1 MLRNVISSGRAGVRR
16 AGVRRAVP
24 AALAVGALAG
34 SWLAAPAASAVT
46 SPVAH
51 HSVAGVIGSPSRL
64 QKPGLRQEKSVLAY
78 WTRARLRAAKP
89 VDVINAGNRPDVQ
102 PPAAHPAHPAG
113 RPGSIPGGLPAGRG
127 LAVTRSRPAA
137 GPAGYSYPYPYS
149 SFNVPAADYTKWPY
163 ELNGRLF
170 FNNDGGS
177 YSCSGTVVG
186 SHSGTSNENEVW
198 TAGHCLVNT
207 ESLTKVVDSSAIF
220 IPAYNGNVADFDPFG
235 EFTWNGGWETSS
247 AWYYNRDLTEDEAAM
262 TFNTSTLNGRTLGQD
277 VGWDGFAWNW
287 PVNENLTA
295 FGYPAGSPYNGA
307 SLVEDIAPTAGQDG
321 GIGGA
326 DPTKPIVIGNP
337 MTGGSSGGAWNI
349 DWSASG
355 PGYVD
360 GHNDYKYS
368 NQPLAMYSPYQD
380 TLSNDVRCFGASSC

>member
-1 MLRNVISSGRAGVRR
+1 MLRNVIGSHRAGL
-16 AGVRRAVP
+16 RRAVP
-24 AALAVGALAG
+24 AVLAAGALAG
-34 SWLAAPAASAVT
+34 SWLAAPAAGALT

-51 HSVAGVIGSPSRL
+51 HSVTGVIGSRPGL
-64 QKPGLRQEKSVLAY
+64 QKSGLQQEKSILAY
-78 WTRARLRAAKP
+78 WTPARLRAAKP
-89 VDVINAGNRPDVQ
+89 VDVIDAGARPDVQ
-102 PPAAHPAHPAG
+102 PPAAHPAG
-113 RPGSIPGGLPAGRG
+113 KPGSIPGGLPAGRG
-127 LAVTRSRPAA
+127 RAVTRSRPGA
-137 GPAGYSYPYPYS
+137 GPDGYAYPYPYS
-149 SFNVPAADYTKWPY
+149 SFNVPAADYTRWPY

-170 FNNDGGS
+170 FNNDGSG

-186 SHSGTSNENEVW
+186 SHNGTSNENEVW

-207 ESLTKVVDSSAIF
+207 ESLNEVVDSSAVF
-220 IPAYNGNVADFDPFG
+220 IPAYNGNVSDFDPFG
-235 EFTWNGGWETSS
+235 EFTWNGGWETTT
-247 AWYYNRDLTEDEAAM
+247 AWYYNRDFTEDEAAM

-287 PVNENLTA
+287 PVTENFTA

-307 SLVEDIAPTAGQDG
+307 NLVEDVAPTAGQDS

-326 DPTKPIVIGNP
+326 DSTKPIVIGNP

>member
-1 MLRNVISSGRAGVRR
+1 MLRNVINSRR
-16 AGVRRAVP
+16 AGFRRAVP
-24 AALAVGALAG
+24 AVLAAGALAG
-34 SWLAAPAASAVT
+34 SWLAAPAASALT
-46 SPVAH
+46 SPVAQH
-51 HSVAGVIGSPSRL
+51 GVAGVIGSR
-64 QKPGLRQEKSVLAY
+64 PGLRKSGFQQQKSVLAY
-78 WTRARLRAAKP
+78 WTPARLRAAKP
-89 VDVINAGNRPDVQ
+89 VDVIDAGAKPDVR
-102 PPAAHPAHPAG
+102 PAAAHPAGKPA
-113 RPGSIPGGLPAGRG
+113 SIPGGLPAGRG
-127 LAVTRSRPAA
+127 FAVTRLRPGA
-137 GPAGYSYPYPYS
+137 GPDGYAYPYPYS
-149 SFNVPAADYTKWPY
+149 SFNVPAADYTRWPY

-170 FNNDGGS
+170 FDNDGAG

-186 SHSGTSNENEVW
+186 SHNGTSNENEVW

-207 ESLTKVVDSSAIF
+207 ESLNRVVDSSAIF
-220 IPAYNGNVADFDPFG
+220 IPAYNGNVSDFDPFG

-262 TFNTSTLNGRTLGQD
+262 TFNASTLNGRTLGQD

-287 PVNENLTA
+287 PVTENFTA

-307 SLVEDIAPTAGQDG
+307 SLVEDVAPTAGQDS

-326 DPTKPIVIGNP
+326 DATKPIVIGNP

-349 DWSASG
+349 DWSSSG